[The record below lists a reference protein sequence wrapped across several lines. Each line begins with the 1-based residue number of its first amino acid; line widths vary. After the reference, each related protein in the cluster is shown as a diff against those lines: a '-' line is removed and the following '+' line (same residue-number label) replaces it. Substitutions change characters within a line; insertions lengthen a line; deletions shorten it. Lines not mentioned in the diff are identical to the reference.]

1 MTGKGNGKMMETPK
15 ETSIVCYKILGGNRE
30 GVTLKRK
37 GGTVFINFLE
47 CAENYAREHSL
58 KESKCVADRDAAQ
71 GTFTFFTNP
80 KVKVVFPKGILAWL
94 FTGKSAYRQFC
105 SLQNLILT
113 CGFTSYDRS

>member
-58 KESKCVADRDAAQ
+58 KESRCVADRDAAG